1 MTVLF
6 LYTEI
11 ADYFIKCCETLSKN
25 NEVHII
31 RWPVNKEAPFVFS
44 FSEKLKVYD
53 KNKFNFNH
61 ACNKHLFEIVH
72 STENKQKKIFFSCL
86 CSLIRYINLND

>member
-53 KNKFNFNH
+53 KNKFSF
-61 ACNKHLFEIVH
+61 LELEQLI
-72 STENKQKKIFFSCL
+72 KKIDPQILIFSGW
-86 CSLIRYINLND
+86 IDKD